1 MNWQH
6 RTIITPIALAEPA
19 RAACMALT
27 GSASEGLF
35 ITPLYSESDEPT
47 QSIAEATH
55 AISSGYI
62 AGEFA
67 DLLPCGDQPG
77 NAEALLAMLE
87 DVEFPITHEEL
98 TGMLAMIDISEEEP
112 YAALARL
119 GLSLVPTEPTAEF
132 DDLPVDIPE
141 IPEE

>member
-6 RTIITPIALAEPA
+6 RTMIVPIALAEPA

-35 ITPLYSESDEPT
+35 TTPLYPEGGT
-47 QSIAEATH
+47 EATH

-77 NAEALLAMLE
+77 NIEALLAMLE
-87 DVEFPITHEEL
+87 GVEFPITAEEL
-98 TGMLAMIDISEEEP
+98 AGMLAVIDISDE
-112 YAALARL
+112 AAEAAMGRL
-119 GLSLVPTEPTAEF
+119 GLSLVPPQAPDEVVT
-132 DDLPVDIPE
+132 
-141 IPEE
+141 

>member
-1 MNWQH
+1 MWTF
-6 RTIITPIALAEPA
+6 RTIIVPIDLAEPA

-35 ITPLYSESDEPT
+35 TTPLYSTESD
-47 QSIAEATH
+47 ATH

-77 NAEALLAMLE
+77 NIEALLAMLE
-87 DVEFPITHEEL
+87 GVEFPLTTDEL
-98 TGMLAMIDISEEEP
+98 AGMLAMIDISDE
-112 YAALARL
+112 AAEVAIGRL
-119 GLSLVPTEPTAEF
+119 GLSRAPDEVE
-132 DDLPVDIPE
+132 VIRW
-141 IPEE
+141 

>member
-1 MNWQH
+1 MNWTH

-35 ITPLYSESDEPT
+35 TTLLYSTEAD
-47 QSIAEATH
+47 ATH

-87 DVEFPITHEEL
+87 DVEFPITIDEL
-98 TGMLAMIDISEEEP
+98 DGMLSMIDISEESA
-112 YAALARL
+112 YAAMARL
-119 GLSLVPTEPTAEF
+119 GLLLAPPLAPDEVEATTW
-132 DDLPVDIPE
+132 
-141 IPEE
+141 

>member
-6 RTIITPIALAEPA
+6 RTLIIPIALAEPA

-35 ITPLYSESDEPT
+35 TTLLYPEGSTEP
-47 QSIAEATH
+47 TH

-77 NAEALLAMLE
+77 NTEALLAMLKS
-87 DVEFPITHEEL
+87 VEFPITTEEL
-98 TGMLAMIDISEEEP
+98 TQLLSIIDISEEES
-112 YAALARL
+112 YVAMARL
-119 GLSLVPTEPTAEF
+119 GLSLSPANEL
-132 DDLPVDIPE
+132 LPDAG
-141 IPEE
+141 

>member
-6 RTIITPIALAEPA
+6 RTIIIPVALAEPA

-35 ITPLYSESDEPT
+35 TTPLYPEGST
-47 QSIAEATH
+47 EATH

-67 DLLPCGDQPG
+67 GLLPCGDQPG
-77 NAEALLAMLE
+77 NTESLLAMLE
-87 DVEFPITHEEL
+87 GVEFPITIEEL
-98 TGMLAMIDISEEEP
+98 AEMLAMIDISDE
-112 YAALARL
+112 AADTAMARL
-119 GLSLVPTEPTAEF
+119 GLSLAPPQAPDEREDANS
-132 DDLPVDIPE
+132 
-141 IPEE
+141 

>member
-1 MNWQH
+1 MNWKH
-6 RTIITPIALAEPA
+6 RTIITPIDLAEPA

-35 ITPLYSESDEPT
+35 TTPLYST
-47 QSIAEATH
+47 EATPTH

-87 DVEFPITHEEL
+87 GVEFPITIDEL
-98 TGMLAMIDISEEEP
+98 DGMLAMIDISEEEP
-112 YAALARL
+112 YAAMTRR
-119 GLSLVPTEPTAEF
+119 GLSLAPDEVEA
-132 DDLPVDIPE
+132 IPW
-141 IPEE
+141 

>member
-1 MNWQH
+1 MNWKH

-35 ITPLYSESDEPT
+35 TTPLYSTESD
-47 QSIAEATH
+47 ATH

-67 DLLPCGDQPG
+67 NLLPCGDQPG
-77 NAEALLAMLE
+77 DIEALLATLKS
-87 DVEFPITHEEL
+87 VELPITIEEL
-98 TGMLAMIDISEEEP
+98 TQLLSMIDISEEEP
-112 YAALARL
+112 YAAMERL
-119 GLSLVPTEPTAEF
+119 GLSLAPNELLSTA
-132 DDLPVDIPE
+132 I
-141 IPEE
+141 

>member
-6 RTIITPIALAEPA
+6 RTIIVPIDLAEPA

-35 ITPLYSESDEPT
+35 TTPLYPEDSTEP
-47 QSIAEATH
+47 TH

-77 NAEALLAMLE
+77 NIEALLAMLE
-87 DVEFPITHEEL
+87 GVEFPITIDEL
-98 TGMLAMIDISEEEP
+98 AGMLALIDISEEEP
-112 YAALARL
+112 YAAMER
-119 GLSLVPTEPTAEF
+119 LSLSLAPNEL
-132 DDLPVDIPE
+132 LPDAG
-141 IPEE
+141 